1 VSFLSLSILVF
12 KELSLIFSPLR
23 RSGGTVQDIRMQ
35 FFFDDLVLPLFAPI
49 LLNLP
54 GDIDKN
60 DPTEP
65 GPFKREIRAI
75 GPQFSAKTVQL
86 GRSFQENVSF
96 LE

>member
-1 VSFLSLSILVF
+1 VV
-12 KELSLIFSPLR
+12 KRTFSNLFTATTIGWH
-23 RSGGTVQDIRMQ
+23 RSGHSDEI
-35 FFFDDLVLPLFAPI
+35 FFVDDLVLPLFAPI